1 MQKRVEYTY
10 GFLTCL
16 KHAGIYVELLD
27 ACKLHFTIE
36 DCASGTGVNKQIFEE
51 LAELLC
57 SGKTIAPLYKE
68 TAWSSSGCSVYFS
81 FAGCSKSESQQT
93 LIGKLN
99 LQSLDCHE

>member
-1 MQKRVEYTY
+1 MQKRVECTY

-16 KHAGIYVELLD
+16 KYVGIYVELLGR
-27 ACKLHFTIE
+27 CELHFTGE
-36 DCASGTGVNKQIFEE
+36 DCVVVEGLNKQIFEE
-51 LAELLC
+51 LAELIC

-68 TAWSSSGCSVYFS
+68 TAWSSAGCSVYFS
-81 FAGCSKSESQQT
+81 FASSKSESQQT